1 MLVHFVDIGRIVG
14 HLNLRVL
21 FKAIQKLSIDEYNL
35 SFEKGTNIKK
45 KKHHHTNNKCE
56 FSKETK
62 QIEHNNRSYLENMI
76 HYYGNLET
84 AQ

>member
-1 MLVHFVDIGRIVG
+1 MNCYKYVRRGNHEWT
-14 HLNLRVL
+14 
-21 FKAIQKLSIDEYNL
+21 IDEYNL
-35 SFEKGTNIKK
+35 SFEKGTNIK

-62 QIEHNNRSYLENMI
+62 QIEHNNRPFLENMI
-76 HYYGNLET
+76 HYYENLET

>member
-1 MLVHFVDIGRIVG
+1 VLVHFVDIGRIVG

-45 KKHHHTNNKCE
+45 KTPPH
-56 FSKETK
+56 K
-62 QIEHNNRSYLENMI
+62 QQM
-76 HYYGNLET
+76 
-84 AQ
+84 